1 MTDAGRQKAS
11 LPLPK
16 TTPRYRLAILAMHV
30 IQYHSPLYRKLAQSD
45 KIDPTVLF
53 LDKTGAHPAYDKT
66 MKAMIQWDIPLLDG
80 YKYYFLPN
88 WSPFK
93 TRFGINRI
101 NPSLLFWLKKK
112 RFDGVF
118 LQGYTAISY
127 WLGLVAAKL
136 SGIDV
141 IFRGEATL
149 KKDNSSSPAECIKSL
164 CLGSILKH
172 SDAVLYSCTGNR
184 KYFEHYG
191 CDDEKLH
198 PFTSAVDN
206 DYFRAQIGKL
216 CHNEDNLRQQLG
228 ISQDTFVVLTVGRID
243 KRKRQGDL
251 ISAVNALQKRGYNIS
266 LVIVGDG
273 PEKTR
278 LEMMVLEKSIRNIH
292 FVGFKN
298 QSKIAAY
305 YYMSDVF
312 VLCSTYD
319 PSPKVINEALNFSLP
334 LVCSDCLGTVG
345 DIVID
350 TDNAFVFNAGNVGQ
364 LTDVVERLIRNPD
377 LRKRMGSRSYQLSD
391 KWTLEENVKSLENVI
406 EHLRHRR

>member
-1 MTDAGRQKAS
+1 MTDAGQQKAS
-11 LPLPK
+11 LHLPK
-16 TTPRYRLAILAMHV
+16 TGPRYRLAILAMHV
-30 IQYHSPLYRKLAQSD
+30 IQYHSPLYRKLAESD

-53 LDKTGAHPAYDKT
+53 LDKTGARPTYDST
-66 MKAMIQWDIPLLDG
+66 MKTVIQWDVPLLDG

-93 TRFGINRI
+93 TRFAINRI
-101 NPSLLFWLKKK
+101 NPGLLLWLKKK

-149 KKDNSSSPAECIKSL
+149 KKNNPSSLAECIKSL
-164 CLGSILKH
+164 GLGSMLKH

-184 KYFEHYG
+184 KYFKHYG
-191 CDDEKLH
+191 CPAEKLH
-198 PFTSAVDN
+198 PFLSAVDN

-216 CHNEDNLRQQLG
+216 RRSPENLRRQLG
-228 ISQDTFVVLTVGRID
+228 ISRDSFVVLTVGRID
-243 KRKRQGDL
+243 KRKRHRDL
-251 ISAVNALQKRGYNIS
+251 ISAVNVLQKRSYNVS

-278 LEMMVLEKSIRNIH
+278 LEKMVRQKSIRNIH

-298 QSKIAAY
+298 QSEIAAY
-305 YYMSDVF
+305 YYTSDIF

-334 LVCSDCLGTVG
+334 LVCSDCVGTVG

-350 TDNAFVFNAGNVGQ
+350 ADNAFVFNAGNVGQ
-364 LTDVVERLIRNPD
+364 LTDAIERLIRDPD
-377 LRKRMGSRSYQLSD
+377 LRKRMGGRSYQLSD